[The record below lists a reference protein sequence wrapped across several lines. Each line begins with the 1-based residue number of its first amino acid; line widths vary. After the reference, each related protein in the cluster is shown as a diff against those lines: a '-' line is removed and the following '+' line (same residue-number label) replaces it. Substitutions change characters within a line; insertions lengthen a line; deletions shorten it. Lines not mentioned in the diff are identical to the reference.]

1 MKLYKLIIGL
11 LIIFFALGT
20 TTTTAQSGDQI
31 LDGIGETGL
40 ISRYTFKE
48 DVKDWS
54 RNNLHGAIQGAD
66 FKFVK
71 DELFGNVLSLNGSN
85 DTYVSLPAESVTG
98 EQTLSITG
106 WIYLRSAKSGQ
117 LFFDFGKT
125 TSRIF
130 LLLRLGQMTRTNFR
144 LRY

>member
-1 MKLYKLIIGL
+1 MNFYRRIYKLFIGL
-11 LIIFFALGT
+11 LIGFFALGT
-20 TTTTAQSGDQI
+20 TTSLAQSGDQI

-54 RNNLHGAIQGAD
+54 RNNLHGNVQGTD

-85 DTYVSLPAESVTG
+85 DTYISLPAESVTG
-98 EQTLSITG
+98 DQILSITCL
-106 WIYLRSAKSGQ
+106 I
-117 LFFDFGKT
+117 
-125 TSRIF
+125 
-130 LLLRLGQMTRTNFR
+130 
-144 LRY
+144 